1 MKSYV
6 LLISSVAAL
15 GGLLFGFDT
24 AVNSGVVPSLT
35 NHFMLDENLQ
45 GWAVSS
51 IIIGCLVGTI
61 PSGVT
66 ADKLGRK
73 KSLILTSILFIIT
86 SIGTALATSFN
97 VFIIFR
103 IAGGVAIGAASA
115 LSPVYIAEIALP
127 SYRGRLVVINQLTI
141 VVGIALA
148 FLSNYLISYLD
159 NIVWRFM
166 LGAQMIPASLFF
178 L

>member
-1 MKSYV
+1 
-6 LLISSVAAL
+6 
-15 GGLLFGFDT
+15 
-24 AVNSGVVPSLT
+24 
-35 NHFMLDENLQ
+35 
-45 GWAVSS
+45 
-51 IIIGCLVGTI
+51 
-61 PSGVT
+61 
-66 ADKLGRK
+66 
-73 KSLILTSILFIIT
+73 LFIIT

-115 LSPVYIAEIALP
+115 LSPVYIVEIALP

-148 FLSNYLISYLD
+148 FLSNYLISHLD